1 MRCIPDLTFQCKFC
15 RRERVIS
22 AGIVSPIASPVRQ
35 APRRRVPLHNK
46 ISISLST
53 EELDDGAAIRP
64 LSAADGADSVSTE
77 GEAAA
82 AMAEAAAAAAS
93 GAEEQDRQPA
103 VRAAAMSAVRER
115 HTQLST
121 TEM

>member
-82 AMAEAAAAAAS
+82 AMAEAAAAAS

>member
-1 MRCIPDLTFQCKFC
+1 M
-15 RRERVIS
+15 
-22 AGIVSPIASPVRQ
+22 SPIASPVRQ
-35 APRRRVPLHNK
+35 APRRRPPLHNK

-82 AMAEAAAAAAS
+82 AMAEAAAAAS